1 MLEIALSVIGGLAL
15 FLYAVNALSET
26 IKDILGEKAKEWIAI
41 FTKNIFTGIL
51 TGAIVTTILDSS
63 SAVIILT
70 IVMVNAGALSFRQA
84 MGIVMG
90 ANIGTT
96 VSSQI
101 IAMDIGKFSPIFLA
115 IGLVLVMIS
124 RSDKMN
130 ATGKAIL
137 YFGILFF
144 GLYTMERAVEPL
156 REHPSFFAYME
167 KLKDPIRGSIAG
179 AIVTLILQSSSATVG
194 MAIVLA
200 KKGMISLTAGIA
212 VMLGAELGT
221 VSDTLLATIKGSKQ
235 AIKTGLFHLIFNLLS
250 IIIGLILFHPFVQLV
265 EKISSGATVE
275 RSLANAHMLFNILGV
290 VLFVG
295 FVPFFEKGLNKLLP
309 EKIEA
314 PQTFEESETM
324 A

>member
-1 MLEIALSVIGGLAL
+1 
-15 FLYAVNALSET
+15 
-26 IKDILGEKAKEWIAI
+26 
-41 FTKNIFTGIL
+41 
-51 TGAIVTTILDSS
+51 
-63 SAVIILT
+63 
-70 IVMVNAGALSFRQA
+70 
-84 MGIVMG
+84 
-90 ANIGTT
+90 
-96 VSSQI
+96 
-101 IAMDIGKFSPIFLA
+101 
-115 IGLVLVMIS
+115 
-124 RSDKMN
+124 
-130 ATGKAIL
+130 
-137 YFGILFF
+137 
-144 GLYTMERAVEPL
+144 
-156 REHPSFFAYME
+156 
-167 KLKDPIRGSIAG
+167 
-179 AIVTLILQSSSATVG
+179 

-265 EKISSGATVE
+265 ERISSGAAVE

-309 EKIEA
+309 EKSE
-314 PQTFEESETM
+314 PSQTFEESETM